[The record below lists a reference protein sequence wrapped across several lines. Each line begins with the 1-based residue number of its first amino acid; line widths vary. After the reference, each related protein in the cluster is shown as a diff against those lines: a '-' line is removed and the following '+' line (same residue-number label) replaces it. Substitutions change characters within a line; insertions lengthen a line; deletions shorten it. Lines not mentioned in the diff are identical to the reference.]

1 MLSQVSTFTLVLA
14 ALVGLIIGLLI
25 CRILVGKASKQKRSA
40 PEEILQ
46 EGYGE
51 VARLWYSAD
60 RKQMLAEMEGDFFR
74 DFDELN
80 AVQQAKALKLLE
92 IWKTWVKE
100 DDDDAE
106 LGGWQRPFQ
115 ASTRPGEDV
124 AWAQSPRMSVTRQI
138 NAILQETLA
147 ETEFAEKNVSI
158 EENSESGLDVWID
171 GEKYSGLENVPSAL
185 LKSQI
190 LKAAQRW
197 RGQAG
202 V

>member
-1 MLSQVSTFTLVLA
+1 MLSQDSIFTLVLA

-60 RKQMLAEMEGDFFR
+60 RKQMLAEMEGGFFR

-138 NAILQETLA
+138 NAILQENLA
-147 ETEFAEKNVSI
+147 ETEFADKNVSI

-171 GEKYSGLENVPSAL
+171 GEKYSGLENVPCEL

-190 LKAAQRW
+190 LQAAQRW